1 MNPHPDPL
9 PKGEGKNGEQHSH
22 SPSDWEAILSAS
34 PLFQGLSG
42 EQLAQVAKGGRLL
55 RRLKGEVVIQEGDRG
70 DAMYILVLGKV
81 QVSRT
86 VTLSL
91 SRTSVGEAEK
101 SFVELDSSSHPA
113 FGEMALLE
121 EGSLR
126 GATVTALTDIAMLE
140 IAKDHFEKLCE
151 EDPLLG
157 YRVLR
162 NMATQLSVRLRRSN
176 QDVLKL
182 SSALSLAL
190 SRR

>member
-1 MNPHPDPL
+1 MVTGPQRHT
-9 PKGEGKNGEQHSH
+9 HSD
-22 SPSDWEAILSAS
+22 SDWGAILGAS
-34 PLFQGLSG
+34 PLFVGLSP
-42 EQLAQVAKGGRLL
+42 EQLARIARCTRALESK
-55 RRLKGEVVIQEGDRG
+55 KGETVIREGDRG
-70 DAMYILVLGKV
+70 DAMYILIRGKV
-81 QVSRT
+81 QVSRV

-101 SFVELDSSSHPA
+101 SFVELDSSNHPA

-121 EGSLR
+121 GDSLR
-126 GATVTALTDIAMLE
+126 GATVTALTDISLMALSQE
-140 IAKDHFEKLCE
+140 DFDKLCE

-162 NMATQLSVRLRRSN
+162 NMATQLSGRLRRSN

>member
-1 MNPHPDPL
+1 MVAGPD
-9 PKGEGKNGEQHSH
+9 QHTH

-34 PLFQGLSG
+34 QLFQGLSN
-42 EQLAQVAKGGRLL
+42 EQLGQVAKGSQII
-55 RRLKGEVVIQEGDRG
+55 RRLKGETVIREGDRG
-70 DAMYILVLGKV
+70 DSMYILVLGRV

-101 SFVELDSSSHPA
+101 SFVELDSSNHPA

-121 EGSLR
+121 GDSLR
-126 GATVTALTDIAMLE
+126 GATVTALTDIALLE
-140 IAKDHFEKLCE
+140 IPQEHFDQLCE

-162 NMATQLSVRLRRSN
+162 NMASQLSGRLRRSN

>member
-1 MNPHPDPL
+1 MAAEP
-9 PKGEGKNGEQHSH
+9 EQHTH

-34 PLFQGLSG
+34 PLFEGLSP
-42 EQLAQVAKGGRLL
+42 EQLSSVAKGGKLV
-55 RRLKGEVVIQEGDRG
+55 RRPNGETVIREGDRG
-70 DAMYILVLGKV
+70 DCMYILVLGRV
-81 QVSRT
+81 GVSRT

-101 SFVELDSSSHPA
+101 SFVELDASNHPA

-121 EGSLR
+121 GDSLR
-126 GATVTALTDIAMLE
+126 GATVTALTDIALLE
-140 IAKDHFEKLCE
+140 ISQEHFDNLCE

-162 NMATQLSVRLRRSN
+162 NMASQLSARLRRSN